1 MSAIDLN
8 LQSLLRAAA
17 AVQVAVAVLNLG
29 LVRFL
34 KWKGSLEQLPLLLR
48 QVFMVHLWFI
58 SLTVAIF
65 GVMTWRFGAMMAAGS
80 DPACAWLSGAI
91 GFFLGA
97 ASCHSNCLLQP
108 KPLAGPHR
116 PHDCEHWLSRCLRWD
131 ESRVPAGNG
140 KELASALISRPKPCL
155 NRIPG
160 SPQGCAR
167 QKQKSWTERRQTN
180 LPSPSAPNR
189 HT

>member
-65 GVMTWRFGAMMAAGS
+65 VVMTWRFGAMMAAGS

-91 GFFLGA
+91 GFFWG
-97 ASCHSNCLLQP
+97 
-108 KPLAGPHR
+108 
-116 PHDCEHWLSRCLRWD
+116 LR
-131 ESRVPAGNG
+131 AFIQI
-140 KELASALISRPKPCL
+140 AYY
-155 NRIPG
+155 
-160 SPQGCAR
+160 
-167 QKQKSWTERRQTN
+167 
-180 LPSPSAPNR
+180 SPSHWRGHIGRTIVNIGCLVVYGGMSLVYLLATAR
-189 HT
+189 S